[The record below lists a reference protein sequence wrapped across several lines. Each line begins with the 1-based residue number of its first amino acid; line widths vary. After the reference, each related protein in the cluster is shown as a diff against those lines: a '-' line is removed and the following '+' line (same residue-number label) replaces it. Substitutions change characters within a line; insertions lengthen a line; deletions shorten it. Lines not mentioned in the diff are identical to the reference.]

1 MLKCISA
8 NGVNGVNGFLCPQLL
23 GETIMRIQ
31 AATTSVQS
39 ARSTSVASHPS
50 MIIWKRNIS
59 IVDAAKTMSKIVG
72 VVRVGLCGAPIK
84 LRSTSCARSARR
96 TLRIKIMLIKYEL
109 VMVVQLRSA
118 ADVPPAQCSP
128 QAVQPRPGPLGL
140 AWLAGLVGLVLAPSR
155 LGTRRDRSESWTEY
169 GQGHRGCELYLFGYS
184 LHYIGH

>member
-1 MLKCISA
+1 
-8 NGVNGVNGFLCPQLL
+8 
-23 GETIMRIQ
+23 MRIQ
-31 AATTSVQS
+31 PATTSVQT

-59 IVDAAKTMSKIVG
+59 IVDAAMTMSKIVG

-118 ADVPPAQCSP
+118 ADVP
-128 QAVQPRPGPLGL
+128 
-140 AWLAGLVGLVLAPSR
+140 
-155 LGTRRDRSESWTEY
+155 
-169 GQGHRGCELYLFGYS
+169 
-184 LHYIGH
+184 